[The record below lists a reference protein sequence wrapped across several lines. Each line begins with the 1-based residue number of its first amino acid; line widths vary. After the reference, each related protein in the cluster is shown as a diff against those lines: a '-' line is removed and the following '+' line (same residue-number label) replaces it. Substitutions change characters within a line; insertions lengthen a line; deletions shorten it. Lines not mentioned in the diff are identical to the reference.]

1 MKESAGITNQL
12 LWPERDRLCNYF
24 PGTSIGSPDPIL
36 QACAKG
42 AGADRVPSRRFDELC
57 GQSFRLVS
65 SGRNVG
71 CSYPQR
77 CQPQRPAGAAA
88 SQVRVV
94 INLKT
99 ARALGITVPMTSRA
113 KPRADQVRMICDN
126 RKLSRAA
133 NAVERRILGIILDV
147 EIEIRHFEVVS
158 AMARTIGVIGSA
170 RSCCKNRLL
179 PMDGRPFR
187 YEPPIEWLLL

>member
-65 SGRNVG
+65 SGRNV
-71 CSYPQR
+71 
-77 CQPQRPAGAAA
+77 
-88 SQVRVV
+88 
-94 INLKT
+94 
-99 ARALGITVPMTSRA
+99 
-113 KPRADQVRMICDN
+113 
-126 RKLSRAA
+126 
-133 NAVERRILGIILDV
+133 RILNGANPKDLPV
-147 EIEIRHFEVVS
+147 QQPVKFELSSISRPPGRSVS
-158 AMARTIGVIGSA
+158 Q
-170 RSCCKNRLL
+170 
-179 PMDGRPFR
+179 FQ
-187 YEPPIEWLLL
+187 

>member
-77 CQPQRPAGAAA
+77 ANPKDLPVQQPVKFELSSISRPPGRSV
-88 SQVRVV
+88 SQF
-94 INLKT
+94 
-99 ARALGITVPMTSRA
+99 
-113 KPRADQVRMICDN
+113 Q
-126 RKLSRAA
+126 
-133 NAVERRILGIILDV
+133 
-147 EIEIRHFEVVS
+147 
-158 AMARTIGVIGSA
+158 
-170 RSCCKNRLL
+170 
-179 PMDGRPFR
+179 
-187 YEPPIEWLLL
+187 